1 MAAQDK
7 TRLNLSAG
15 IASVCV
21 AAVLVALKLWA
32 LGETGA
38 LSVAASLADSA
49 MDLMISLGAMA
60 AILYAAKPA
69 DEDHAFGHSSAED
82 LAALGQALFILIS
95 AGVIAWAGVARLLSP
110 APPALTSEGPG
121 MVVMGVSVVLTL
133 GLVVWQGRVAART
146 GNRVVAADRLH
157 YLGDLLPNIG
167 AIASLWASAR
177 FGMAS
182 VDSVVAIGAA
192 GMLALGAVR
201 IGKGAWD
208 ALMDRRADPAVVA
221 GIGRMAEGWPGVRGY
236 HDLKTRTA
244 GSRVFVHL
252 HIELD
257 GEQTLREAHDIGAAL
272 RRAILAAYPQ
282 ADVII
287 HKDVARTGGNHD
299 RAHTPPVGGGS
310 GDEGQGATIEDD
322 LKRAHRHSAWH
333 LTELDASRDCGCFCC
348 CAVFARA
355 EIVDW
360 SDDGQTALCPRCGI
374 NAVIGD
380 AAPFPVTSAAF
391 LARMNRYWF

>member
-1 MAAQDK
+1 MPLPDT

-21 AAVLVALKLWA
+21 AGLLVGLKLWA
-32 LGETGA
+32 LGQTGA

-69 DEDHAFGHSSAED
+69 DEDHAFGHTSAED
-82 LAALGQALFILIS
+82 LAALGQSLFILVS

-110 APPALTSEGPG
+110 APPALTAQGPG
-121 MVVMGVSVVLTL
+121 MVVMGISVLLTL
-133 GLVVWQGRVAART
+133 GLVLWQGRVARRT
-146 GNRVVAADRLH
+146 GNKVVAADRLH

-167 AIASLWASAR
+167 AIASLWASSQ
-177 FGMAS
+177 FGLTS

-192 GMLALGAVR
+192 GMLALGALR

-221 GIGRMAEGWPGVRGY
+221 GIGNITENWPGVRGY

-244 GSRVFVHL
+244 GSRIFVHL

-257 GEQTLREAHDIGAAL
+257 GDQTLRQAHDIGAAL
-272 RRAILAAYPQ
+272 RRAILETYPQ

-287 HKDVARTGGNHD
+287 HKDVARGTQPP
-299 RAHTPPVGGGS
+299 RTPQ
-310 GDEGQGATIEDD
+310 D
-322 LKRAHRHSAWH
+322 
-333 LTELDASRDCGCFCC
+333 
-348 CAVFARA
+348 
-355 EIVDW
+355 
-360 SDDGQTALCPRCGI
+360 
-374 NAVIGD
+374 
-380 AAPFPVTSAAF
+380 
-391 LARMNRYWF
+391 